1 LPGAGAVSTLRRP
14 EDAGRGSGSRRGG
27 KRSGIPAIY
36 ATVDMASRTV
46 LLLEDNESV
55 RELIKVL
62 LETEGYSI
70 IEASDGQD
78 GLAKAEQLHPDL
90 MILDLMMP
98 GVDGEKVLKT
108 MRRHSKLRTVPI
120 LVVSGKYE
128 SLDALRSQIG
138 DENIF
143 PKPFEPTR
151 MLDRIGEL
159 IGYPDDA

>member
-1 LPGAGAVSTLRRP
+1 
-14 EDAGRGSGSRRGG
+14 
-27 KRSGIPAIY
+27 
-36 ATVDMASRTV
+36 MAPRTV
-46 LLLEDNESV
+46 LLLEDNDSV
-55 RELIKVL
+55 RELLKVL

-78 GLAKAEQLHPDL
+78 GLTKAQELEPDL

-98 GVDGEKVLKT
+98 GLDGENVLRT
-108 MRRHSKLRTVPI
+108 MKRHSKLSKVPV

-128 SLDALRSQIG
+128 SLDLLRNQIG

-143 PKPFEPTR
+143 PKPFEPSR

-159 IGYPDDA
+159 IGHPYEG

>member
-1 LPGAGAVSTLRRP
+1 
-14 EDAGRGSGSRRGG
+14 
-27 KRSGIPAIY
+27 
-36 ATVDMASRTV
+36 MAPRTV
-46 LLLEDNESV
+46 LLLEDNPSV

-62 LETEGYSI
+62 LETEGYAI

-78 GLAKAEQLHPDL
+78 GLTKAEELKPDL

-98 GVDGEKVLKT
+98 GIDGEKVLRT
-108 MRRHSKLRTVPI
+108 MRRHSKLSKVPV

-128 SLDALRSQIG
+128 SLDALRNLIG
-138 DENIF
+138 HENIF
-143 PKPFEPTR
+143 PKPFEPSR

>member
-1 LPGAGAVSTLRRP
+1 
-14 EDAGRGSGSRRGG
+14 
-27 KRSGIPAIY
+27 
-36 ATVDMASRTV
+36 MAARTV
-46 LLLEDNESV
+46 LLLEDNPSV

-62 LETEGYSI
+62 LETEGYAI

-78 GLAKAEQLHPDL
+78 GLNKAESMKPDL

-98 GVDGEKVLKT
+98 GLDGENVLRT
-108 MRRHSKLRTVPI
+108 MRRHSKLSKVPV

-128 SLDALRSQIG
+128 SLDALRNLIG
-138 DENIF
+138 HENIF
-143 PKPFEPTR
+143 PKPFEPSR

>member
-1 LPGAGAVSTLRRP
+1 
-14 EDAGRGSGSRRGG
+14 
-27 KRSGIPAIY
+27 
-36 ATVDMASRTV
+36 MAPRTV
-46 LLLEDNESV
+46 LLLEDNPSV

-62 LETEGYSI
+62 LETEGYAI

-78 GLAKAEQLHPDL
+78 GLTKAEELKPDL

-98 GVDGEKVLKT
+98 GLDGEKVLRT
-108 MRRHSKLRTVPI
+108 MRRHSKLSKVPV

-128 SLDALRSQIG
+128 SLDALRNLIG
-138 DENIF
+138 HENIF
-143 PKPFEPTR
+143 PKPFEPSR